1 MTLTDLESAD
11 TLGDI
16 AGIIRQCRDCSLGE
30 LRTNAVPGV
39 GSDQASVLF
48 VGEAPGLKEDQQGVP
63 FVGSAGNLLN
73 TMLDRAGISRESV
86 FITNTIKCR
95 PPNNRD
101 PEQIEID
108 ACKKYLRTQIVK
120 LNPKVV
126 VTLGRF
132 ALEYFFPGERIS
144 RVHGT
149 PRQLGDRTYL
159 PLYHPAA
166 ALHNP
171 GLRDTL
177 LEDFLTIAK
186 LINPPGIVGMPDGF
200 EGLSVKP
207 RPKQLDLFQAD

>member
-1 MTLTDLESAD
+1 M
-11 TLGDI
+11 GDV
-16 AGIIRQCRDCSLGE
+16 AAIIRQCRDCPLGE
-30 LRTNAVPGV
+30 SRTNAVPGA

-48 VGEAPGLKEDQQGVP
+48 IGEAPGLKEDQQGVP

-73 TMLDRAGISRESV
+73 TMLDRAGISRENV

-101 PEQIEID
+101 PEQVEID
-108 ACKKYLRTQIVK
+108 TCKKYLRSQIAK
-120 LNPKVV
+120 LNPKLV

-144 RVHGT
+144 RVHGA

-186 LINPPGIVGMPDGF
+186 LINPLSVAGGTDSSKSN
-200 EGLSVKP
+200 SVKP
-207 RPKQLDLFQAD
+207 RPKQLDLF

>member
-1 MTLTDLESAD
+1 MTLTDLENVD
-11 TLGDI
+11 TIDDI
-16 AGIIRQCRDCSLGE
+16 AAIIRQCRDCSLGE
-30 LRTNAVPGV
+30 SRTNAVPGA

-48 VGEAPGLKEDQQGVP
+48 VGEAPGSKEDQEGVP
-63 FVGSAGNLLN
+63 FVGNAGNLLN
-73 TMLDRAGISRESV
+73 KMLGHAGISRETV

-101 PEQIEID
+101 PEQIEINT
-108 ACKKYLRTQIVK
+108 CKKYLRSQIAK

-144 RVHGT
+144 RVHGV
-149 PRQLGDRTYL
+149 PRQLGGRTYL

-177 LEDFLTIAK
+177 LEDFVTIAK
-186 LINPPGIVGMPDGF
+186 LISPPNITAMPDGS
-200 EGLSVKP
+200 EVVTSKTA
-207 RPKQLDLFQAD
+207 PKQLDLF